1 LIFRASYKAIDTYVV
16 KHTKDDIYKTIVFMN
31 EKKVSIDNF
40 IAVYDNYIT
49 SEECSK
55 AIELYENQNKFNR
68 TVNRIGSENSSI
80 LEKQDQQF
88 YAAPYNLNIWWEELK
103 PMMVN
108 FEMAFR
114 HYIKNTGADDAY
126 GVPFNFTN
134 LKIQKTLPTEGY
146 HVWHVEHN
154 KGFENEARAF
164 VFSVYLND
172 VEEGGETEFLHFS
185 KRVKPKTGRI
195 VIWPAAFPYL
205 HRGNPPLSGKKYI
218 LTSWMMLR

>member
-1 LIFRASYKAIDTYVV
+1 MQ
-16 KHTKDDIYKTIVFMN
+16 KTVN
-31 EKKVSIDNF
+31 IDNF
-40 IAVYDNYIT
+40 IGVYDNYIT
-49 SEECSK
+49 EEECNK
-55 AIELYENQNKFNR
+55 AIKLFEDQNNFKN
-68 TVNRIGSENSSI
+68 TINRIGFEKASI
-80 LEKQDQQF
+80 LQKQDQQF
-88 YAAPYNLNIWWEELK
+88 FAAPNNVNVWWESLK
-103 PMMVN
+103 SMMVN
-108 FEMAFR
+108 FDLAWN
-114 HYIKNTGADDAY
+114 HYVKNVGADDAY
-126 GVPFNFTN
+126 GVPFHFTD

-146 HVWHVEHN
+146 HVWHIEHG
-154 KGFENEARAF
+154 KGYENEPRAF

>member
-1 LIFRASYKAIDTYVV
+1 MKE
-16 KHTKDDIYKTIVFMN
+16 KTVNIN
-31 EKKVSIDNF
+31 NF
-40 IAVYDNYIT
+40 IGVYDNYIT
-49 SEECSK
+49 PEECDK
-55 AIELYENQNKFNR
+55 AITLYENQNKFNN
-68 TVNRIGSENSSI
+68 TINRIGSEQSSI
-80 LEKQDQQF
+80 LQKQDQQF
-88 YAAPYNLNIWWEELK
+88 FVNENNIEVWWESLK

-108 FEMAFR
+108 FDLAWN
-114 HYIKNTGADDAY
+114 HYVQNTGADAAY
-126 GVPFNFTN
+126 GMPFYYTS

-146 HVWHVEHN
+146 HVWHTEHG
-154 KGFENEARAF
+154 KGHDNEARAF

-185 KRVKPKTGRI
+185 KRVKPVTGRI